1 MGDRAAR
8 PCDGGSASGITPV
21 IRLEPMEEGDVAS
34 VVTLETPSSI
44 HEEEL
49 RAELLRPW
57 ARLWVARE
65 ERDVGIAAE
74 CAVVAVLS
82 IWHVADEIH
91 VLNLVTRPDRR
102 RRGIGRALLNEAI
115 AYARRVSAVRILL
128 EVRRSNAPA
137 IGLYRSLGFFVLGV
151 RTRYYRDDED
161 ALEMMLVFGPTGE
174 IERRPDEVRGAG

>member
-1 MGDRAAR
+1 M
-8 PCDGGSASGITPV
+8 
-21 IRLEPMEEGDVAS
+21 IRLEPMQDRDVAS
-34 VVTLETPSSI
+34 VVTLEAPPSA
-44 HEEEL
+44 HEDEL

-65 ERDVGIAAE
+65 ESAPSG
-74 CAVVAVLS
+74 VVAFLGT
-82 IWHVADEIH
+82 WHVADEIH

-102 RRGIGRALLNEAI
+102 RRGIARALLHEAI

-137 IGLYRSLGFFVLGV
+137 IGLYRSLGFFVFGV

-174 IERRPDEVRGAG
+174 IERRPDEVRGAA